1 MEILHDYPGSEGQGF
16 NDSMVVSCFCV
27 VATMQCWFVS
37 PFLSLSLQS
46 DQSDIPWS
54 LVFWLSIWS
63 ISITFQADITCDSS
77 LSFIGIASDF
87 QEFHP
92 LHPFFWIFPIV
103 FPVIN
108 SSWSRGVLF
117 GPHGFFQVKLE
128 KDMVVSCGLKQ
139 TLSKGFT
146 LLGGMKYDANKGA
159 RAGLMDGD
167 GWRGWGW
174 GWGFSNGDG
183 SFSVLKDLESR
194 GFSQVF
200 LAQHVCPAQGPSRP
214 QPQVSAPMVCSW
226 ASSESELSLSRDARP
241 YPHHLLWKEFRF
253 SWREQ
258 LLRNSSKTRIKG
270 YLTVKS
276 QGSFVCFF
284 FQVLLFGRSWYIHD
298 ISWSWKSMK
307 IRLLGLVGRSGAWSL
322 VGLATRFVACCR
334 LGFLVTLRSFPRL
347 EAAIQ
352 SRLPTNQKSKSKL
365 SKMLSC

>member
-16 NDSMVVSCFCV
+16 NDSMVISRFCL

-108 SSWSRGVLF
+108 SSWSCGVLQVPA

-167 GWRGWGW
+167 GWGWGW
-174 GWGFSNGDG
+174 VFFGW
-183 SFSVLKDLESR
+183 KDLESP

-270 YLTVKS
+270 CQTVKS

-284 FQVLLFGRSWYIHD
+284 FQVLLFGRSW
-298 ISWSWKSMK
+298 SWKSDCLD
-307 IRLLGLVGRSGAWSL
+307 LLADLDGALESCCDSLRVVGWASWW
-322 VGLATRFVACCR
+322 
-334 LGFLVTLRSFPRL
+334 
-347 EAAIQ
+347 
-352 SRLPTNQKSKSKL
+352 L
-365 SKMLSC
+365 SAVFHV